1 MSAVLDSS
9 TLISLAWAGQLG
21 LLAHAPVPMVVPDVV
36 RAETVASGLA
46 SGHPDA
52 AAIEAAIAPLA
63 AVETEPAESVDQA
76 VLAAAVRVGTLVS
89 NDLALGRRAGNLGVR
104 WLATADLLLLCVKT
118 GTVSQDD
125 GRMVLN
131 ALHAA
136 GGLTSAL
143 LTSYLEEI

>member
-1 MSAVLDSS
+1 
-9 TLISLAWAGQLG
+9 
-21 LLAHAPVPMVVPDVV
+21 MVVPDVV

-63 AVETEPAESVDQA
+63 GVETEPAGSVDQA
-76 VLAAAVRVGTLVS
+76 VLAAALGVGTLVS
-89 NDLALGRRAGNLGVR
+89 NDLALGRRAANLGVR
-104 WLATADLLLLCVKT
+104 WLRTADLLILCVKT

-125 GRMVLN
+125 ARAVLN

-136 GGLTSAL
+136 GRLTSAL